1 MRGSG
6 KSVGIDD
13 SGYLGKSVEI
23 SPMNCLRTA
32 KTTRLV
38 GKAFSGAVLDPNFW
52 QYLPAL
58 GGAGTVVQGLGQVTL
73 RTNGVGT
80 TNIQTMRSGRY
91 VAGCA
96 NQFRTQLRHTLAPTA
111 GNIRRWGPHNADN
124 GAFFEFNG
132 ATVNVVTRRVG
143 FADIPVAQTAWNG
156 PYRLSY
162 NPADLLIHA
171 YAIYYTNVTVYFTI
185 DEKLVHT
192 VPATTLTWTGDTN
205 LPCRFSNDSAGA
217 VDASMEVRA
226 GSVNRLGEPLTRP
239 QYRHAAANSALIVVL
254 KYGPGT
260 LHGIT
265 LNTVGAANNIMTFY
279 DNTVIAAPSVI
290 AVVNTNNAN
299 LSQMNFGVSGLDFY
313 TGLGY
318 VLNGGLTAADVTI
331 LFE

>member
-1 MRGSG
+1 
-6 KSVGIDD
+6 
-13 SGYLGKSVEI
+13 
-23 SPMNCLRTA
+23 
-32 KTTRLV
+32 
-38 GKAFSGAVLDPNFW
+38 
-52 QYLPAL
+52 
-58 GGAGTVVQGLGQVTL
+58 
-73 RTNGVGT
+73 
-80 TNIQTMRSGRY
+80 
-91 VAGCA
+91 
-96 NQFRTQLRHTLAPTA
+96 
-111 GNIRRWGPHNADN
+111 
-124 GAFFEFNG
+124 
-132 ATVNVVTRRVG
+132 
-143 FADIPVAQTAWNG
+143 
-156 PYRLSY
+156 
-162 NPADLLIHA
+162 
-171 YAIYYTNVTVYFTI
+171 
-185 DEKLVHT
+185 
-192 VPATTLTWTGDTN
+192 
-205 LPCRFSNDSAGA
+205 
-217 VDASMEVRA
+217 MEVRA